1 MTGGRH
7 LSDKSISLNEK
18 NVQLHTS
25 CLTAGPLHHMTQ
37 RMDACLSMR
46 RRSDPQTPP
55 AVVAAAMLPV
65 TSAAERC
72 MLTLSPLFTGN
83 SRLGQAVVTEAAG
96 DQTTIDT
103 GPEELLL

>member
-18 NVQLHTS
+18 NAQLHTS

-37 RMDACLSMR
+37 RMDMCLSMR
-46 RRSDPQTPP
+46 RGSDPQTPP
-55 AVVAAAMLPV
+55 AVVARAMLPV
-65 TSAAERC
+65 AAAAQRC
-72 MLTLSPLFTGN
+72 HLILSPLFTGN
-83 SRLGQAVVTEAAG
+83 SALGQAIVTEAAG
-96 DQTTIDT
+96 DQTTIDA